1 MSTTHQP
8 DLLGHRT
15 TNKARVVLAR
25 VLVLPASA
33 LTIFSVYAAVDLATT
48 TYIES
53 EVLIAQAITVAA
65 GLLAVLAWIGVIALH
80 KSARR
85 DLRPGPQHLMP
96 PH

>member
-1 MSTTHQP
+1 MSTTHQA
-8 DLLGHRT
+8 DLLAHRT

-33 LTIFSVYAAVDLATT
+33 LTIFTAYAAVDLATT

-53 EVLIAQAITVAA
+53 EVLIAQVITVAA

-80 KSARR
+80 KSARPE
-85 DLRPGPQHLMP
+85 LRPGPST
-96 PH
+96 